1 MCKIEKE
8 VKMATAFKQEEQ
20 ISVKSL
26 LTSLES
32 ADAKTKCEIENMLV
46 EIAPVEELV
55 SELQMVKGT
64 VRGVVAMSLIRIG
77 EKTIEHLNRAA
88 MINKDFAWVAK
99 YLIREI
105 KGTANA

>member
-1 MCKIEKE
+1 
-8 VKMATAFKQEEQ
+8 MATAFKEEEKL
-20 ISVKSL
+20 SVKSL
-26 LTSLES
+26 LTTLET
-32 ADAKTKCEIENMLV
+32 ADAKTKNEIENTLV

-77 EKTIEHLNRAA
+77 ETSIEHLKRAA
-88 MINKDFAWVAK
+88 SSNKDFEWIAK

-105 KGTANA
+105 KGSVNA

>member
-1 MCKIEKE
+1 
-8 VKMATAFKQEEQ
+8 MATAFKQEEK

-32 ADAKTKCEIENMLV
+32 ADAKMRNEIENTLV

-55 SELQMVKGT
+55 NELQMVKGT

-77 EKTIEHLNRAA
+77 ETSIEHLNRVASV
-88 MINKDFAWVAK
+88 NKDFEWIAQ

-105 KGTANA
+105 KGANA

>member
-1 MCKIEKE
+1 
-8 VKMATAFKQEEQ
+8 MATAFKQEE
-20 ISVKSL
+20 IFSVKTL

-32 ADAKTKCEIENMLV
+32 ADAKTKNEIENTLV

-55 SELQMVKGT
+55 SELQYVKGT

-77 EKTIEHLNRAA
+77 ETSIEHLKRAA
-88 MINKDFAWVAK
+88 KFNKDFEWVAQ

-105 KGTANA
+105 KGSANA

>member
-1 MCKIEKE
+1 
-8 VKMATAFKQEEQ
+8 MATAFKQTEE

-26 LTSLES
+26 LDTLEY
-32 ADAKTKCEIENMLV
+32 ADAKTKCEIENTLV

-55 SELQMVKGT
+55 SELQVVKGV

-77 EKTIEHLNRAA
+77 ETSIEYLNRAA
-88 MINKDFAWVAK
+88 KFNKDFEWIAQ

-105 KGTANA
+105 KGANA

>member
-1 MCKIEKE
+1 
-8 VKMATAFKQEEQ
+8 MATAFKEEEK

-26 LTSLES
+26 LSNLEM
-32 ADAKTKCEIENMLV
+32 ADAKTKSEIENTLV

-55 SELQMVKGT
+55 NELQMVKGT

-77 EKTIEHLNRAA
+77 ETSIKHLSRAA
-88 MINKDFAWVAK
+88 SCNKDFEWIAQ

-105 KGTANA
+105 KG

>member
-1 MCKIEKE
+1 
-8 VKMATAFKQEEQ
+8 MATAFKQEE

-26 LTSLES
+26 LDTLET
-32 ADAKTKCEIENMLV
+32 ADAKTKCEIENTLV

-55 SELQMVKGT
+55 SELQVVKGV

-77 EKTIEHLNRAA
+77 ETSIAHLSRAA
-88 MINKDFAWVAK
+88 KFNKDFEWIAQ

-105 KGTANA
+105 KGSANV